1 MFGLRAQ
8 AELDRQRQGTERTE
22 GIVSDL
28 SIMGGGMVDTSVAK
42 RLVEVI
48 IANLPAPVPGRRPV
62 HTIGIGVKGKFVASD
77 VARTYCIAEQFRGHP
92 VDVSVRFSNGLG
104 GLEQH
109 DEWSDVRGMATRFH
123 LSKETGSDL
132 IATTLGEFFVRSVED
147 FFEFAEVA
155 KLEEYRRRRWWLK
168 LWDLL
173 QLKVPPRN
181 PYPNET
187 RSVDAGALR
196 YANQHRFAQ
205 LGVFQVGLIGAPKSY
220 ARASY
225 HAVHTFMVTAPDG
238 VRRPVRFSW
247 QPVAGVRNTDPTAVP
262 RDKYLFEELEKRLQ
276 QWPARFLLMMTIG
289 EAGDAL
295 DDPTKPWPGTRIRV
309 VMGTLTLT
317 EVPEDQEAAG
327 ERISF
332 NPCRLAPGIEI
343 SGDPILEARLGAYE
357 VSREMRGG
365 CPFRWRPDDDQ

>member
-1 MFGLRAQ
+1 
-8 AELDRQRQGTERTE
+8 
-22 GIVSDL
+22 
-28 SIMGGGMVDTSVAK
+28 MVDASVAK
-42 RLVEVI
+42 RLVEAI
-48 IANLPAPVPGRRPV
+48 IDNLPEPVPGRRPV
-62 HTIGIGVKGKFVASD
+62 HTIGIGVKGEFVASD
-77 VARTYCIAEQFRGHP
+77 VARTYCVAEHFKGQP
-92 VDVSVRFSNGLG
+92 VPVSVRFSNGLG

-109 DEWSDVRGMATRFH
+109 DGWSDVRGMAVRFH
-123 LSKETGSDL
+123 LPDGTASDL
-132 IATTLGEFFVRSVED
+132 IATTLSEFFVRNVDD
-147 FFEFAEVA
+147 FFEFAGVA
-155 KLEEYRRRRWWLK
+155 KLESYERRPWWLK
-168 LWDLL
+168 IWDIL

-187 RSVDAGALR
+187 RNVDAGALR
-196 YANQHRFAQ
+196 YANRHRFAQ
-205 LGVFQVGLIGAPKSY
+205 LGIFQVGLIGAPESY

-225 HAVHTFMVTAPDG
+225 HAVHTFWVTGPAPDR

-247 QPVAGVRNTDPTAVP
+247 QPVAGVRNTDPKAVR
-262 RDKYLFEELEKRLQ
+262 RDKYLFEELKNRLRR
-276 QWPARFLLMMTIG
+276 WPARFMLMMTIG

-332 NPCRLAPGIEI
+332 NPCRLAPGIEV

-365 CPFRWRPDDDQ
+365 CPFRWR